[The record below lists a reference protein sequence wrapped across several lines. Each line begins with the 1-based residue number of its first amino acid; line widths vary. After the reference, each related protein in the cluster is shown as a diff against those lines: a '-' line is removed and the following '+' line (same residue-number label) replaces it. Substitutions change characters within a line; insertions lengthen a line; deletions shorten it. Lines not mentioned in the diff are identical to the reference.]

1 MHRTRPGVAAFACR
15 AFCRGALVL
24 LLVCADAGCPQTA
37 APPPTPQ
44 PYDPTDMAPESSGRQ
59 NVDLAAAKQRIVP
72 YDVESGATVYAIRD
86 LLAAAARITSPRER
100 GEAQFLAA
108 AATLDLVLYSDVA
121 ADERPLGGLRDA
133 WNADGRDGIVAAVDT
148 LLQSIGGSFLPA
160 AEQNGCTLAAAL
172 RVRERPAD
180 LDAAAL
186 NAMAVSNGPLSF
198 AARILLLDV
207 HAGLLARAATEGSPA
222 ILAAAPGLAPGL
234 ADPAGEA
241 FAGLDDRSKD
251 AATVLA
257 FAQTNAAE
265 VRAAAAD
272 EPLAALLPA
281 WLDSHRLDAAPLS
294 FVRPSALA
302 DLPGGETA
310 QGFAP
315 FAGHA
320 PAARLFVHVAPG
332 ELTVGVAD
340 QVVVTGGNVALDH
353 VALGGEAGA
362 CVVCAVPDPLP
373 TPPRRFA
380 CLQGALAA
388 GLAASPGN
396 TRLLVVGEANAPLI
410 VLSAALREATA
421 SGLTAIEAGGRGPD
435 GLLTS
440 FPLSFS
446 EERDV
451 ASGPGTVRIAPGGFY
466 VGKRGDLVQIPRSS
480 GAFDFAGLLRAA
492 TGREPPFV
500 LTPANETTYA
510 TFLGALSA
518 LADLAASA
526 GVTVT
531 LVPPA

>member
-1 MHRTRPGVAAFACR
+1 MHRTRPGVAAFARR

-24 LLVCADAGCPQTA
+24 PLVCAAGCPQTA
-37 APPPTPQ
+37 APPSAPLT
-44 PYDPTDMAPESSGRQ
+44 YDPTAMAPESSGRQ

-72 YDVESGATVYAIRD
+72 YDVEGGGTVYAIRD
-86 LLAAAARITSPRER
+86 LLAAAGRITSPRER

-108 AATLDLVLYSDVA
+108 AATLDLVLYSDIT

-148 LLQSIGGSFLPA
+148 VLQGIGGSFLPA
-160 AEQNGCTLAAAL
+160 AEQNGRKLAAAL

-180 LDAAAL
+180 FDTAAL
-186 NAMAVSNGPLSF
+186 NAMAMSNGPLSF
-198 AARILLLDV
+198 AARIVLLDV

-222 ILAAAPGLAPGL
+222 FLAAAPGLAPGL
-234 ADPAGEA
+234 PEPAGEV
-241 FAGLDDRSKD
+241 FAGLDDRSK
-251 AATVLA
+251 ATATVLA

-272 EPLAALLPA
+272 EPLVALLGA
-281 WLDSHRLDAAPLS
+281 WLDLHRLDAAPLS
-294 FVRPSALA
+294 FVRPLSLA
-302 DLPGGETA
+302 DLPGGDA
-310 QGFAP
+310 GQGSAP

-320 PAARLFVHVAPG
+320 PAARLFVHVATG
-332 ELTVGVAD
+332 ELTVGLAD
-340 QVVVTGGNVALDH
+340 QVVVSGGNVALDH

-362 CVVCAVPDPLP
+362 RVVCAVPDPWP

-396 TRLLVVGEANAPLI
+396 ARLLVVGAASVPLG
-410 VLSAALREATA
+410 VLSATLREAVA
-421 SGLTAIEAGGRGPD
+421 AGLTAIEAGGRGPD

-440 FPLSFS
+440 FRLSFS
-446 EERDV
+446 EERDA

-466 VGKRGDLVQIPRSS
+466 VGKRGDLVQIPRAS

-500 LTPANETTYA
+500 LTPAKETTYA

-531 LVPPA
+531 LLPPE